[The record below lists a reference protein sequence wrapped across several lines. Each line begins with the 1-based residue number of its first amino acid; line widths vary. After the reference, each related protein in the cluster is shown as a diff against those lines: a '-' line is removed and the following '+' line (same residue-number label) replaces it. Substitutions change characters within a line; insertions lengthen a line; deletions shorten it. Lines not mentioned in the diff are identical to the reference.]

1 MPQETV
7 ENVKKNLPQLK
18 EKTERQL
25 VMLVESPTVLE
36 DVLILPNQ
44 TTVLLTV
51 CQTPTGN

>member
-1 MPQETV
+1 V

-25 VMLVESPTVLE
+25 VMLVELPTVLE